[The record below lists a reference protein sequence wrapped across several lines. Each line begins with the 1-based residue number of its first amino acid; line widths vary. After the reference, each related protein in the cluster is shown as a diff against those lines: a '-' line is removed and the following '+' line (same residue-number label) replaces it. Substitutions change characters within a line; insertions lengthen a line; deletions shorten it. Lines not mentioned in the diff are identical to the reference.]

1 MNQAIEPG
9 FPPGGAGG
17 FQPLYREVKRMLT
30 QSLIEGE
37 WPAGA
42 ALPSETRLAERYRV
56 SIGTLRKA
64 IDELVAERIVTRH
77 QGRGT
82 FVATHNANRLMFH
95 FFHIV
100 AKGGAGRKAGM
111 EYPTTRTLA
120 FRRGKADARES
131 RGLAIAPGAAV
142 LRIRNLL
149 SLSGRPVILDD
160 IVVPQALLPDLTEKI
175 FTARDNTIY
184 HLYQTRYGINVLRSS
199 ERLSAVLADADAA
212 RHLGVKKGAPLLA
225 IHRTAMTYHDTP
237 VELRR
242 SLVDTAAHEYAS
254 DLGRD
259 ERT

>member
-9 FPPGGAGG
+9 ISMGAGG
-17 FQPLYREVKRMLT
+17 AFQPLYREVKRLLT

-42 ALPSETRLAERYRV
+42 VLPSESRLAERYNV

-64 IDELVAERIVTRH
+64 IDELVAERVVTRH

-100 AKGGAGRKAGM
+100 GRDGGK

-120 FRRGKADARES
+120 FRRGKAAVQEAR
-131 RGLAIAPGAAV
+131 RLGVADGAPV

-149 SLSGRPVILDD
+149 SLAARPVILDD
-160 IVVPQALLPDLTEKI
+160 IVLPQALFADLTEKI
-175 FTARDNTIY
+175 LTARDNTIY
-184 HLYQTRYGINVLRSS
+184 HLYQTRYGINVLRSG
-199 ERLSAVLADADAA
+199 ERLSAVLAEAEAA
-212 RHLGVKKGAPLLA
+212 RLLKVETGAPLLA
-225 IHRTAMTYHDTP
+225 INRTAMTYHDTP

-242 SLVDTAAHEYAS
+242 SLVNTAAHEYAS
-254 DLGRD
+254 DLGRE
-259 ERT
+259 ERA